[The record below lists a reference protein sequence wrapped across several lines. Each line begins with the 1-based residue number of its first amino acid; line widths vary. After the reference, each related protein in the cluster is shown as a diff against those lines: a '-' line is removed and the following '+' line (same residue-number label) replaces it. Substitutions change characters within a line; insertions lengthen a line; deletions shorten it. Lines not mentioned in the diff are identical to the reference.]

1 MNVPHAPPW
10 PPTYTGRLRALEDQR
25 QSLRAVL
32 GPLHDAA
39 RAFRALGEHGAFAFG
54 AIREQEGDVAHG
66 RWPMPAGAV
75 LVVRAGYDLHTD
87 IGEIARGVV
96 PPPDPIVCLASA
108 LCTPE
113 LWDEA
118 MVAFRQAT
126 DWAVKQAA
134 EYGLE

>member
-1 MNVPHAPPW
+1 VTAAGAPPW
-10 PPTYTGRLRALEDQR
+10 PPTYQGRLRALEDQR
-25 QSLRAVL
+25 EALRAVL
-32 GPLHDAA
+32 GPLRDAV
-39 RAFRALGEHGAFAFG
+39 RAFHALGAIG

-87 IGEIARGVV
+87 VGEIARGVV
-96 PPPDPIVCLASA
+96 PTPDPMVCLASA

-113 LWDEA
+113 LWNEA
-118 MVAFRQAT
+118 MVAFRRAT